1 MLSSAL
7 NINPITSPPSSES
20 LQPGSSFLLQI
31 EKLVAGGLGLA
42 RWNGQVVFCADAIP
56 GETVLVEIVARRRGV
71 HYGKVLEVREAAP
84 TRIVPVC
91 PLVGRCGGC
100 QLQHLRYE
108 EQLLQKQFSLQ
119 DALSRIG
126 KLPGL
131 YIAPVIPSLQPYGY
145 RQVLRMGIGERKDGW
160 FLGFFESGSQT
171 LFPVETCFL
180 VSEDFRQTIHQ
191 LSARLQRIPLQP
203 RLLVNVEIR
212 WSALEKKFVLIFHG
226 ESKDEKDVARVFDA
240 CIDLPDVHGWIYEP
254 VDPWEPSR
262 SHGLTEGSFVR
273 GADHLWETFGGLRLK
288 IGFRSFMQANWSLF
302 EVMGQTVQEWIGPT
316 AGKRILEL
324 YAGTGALGMSLAH
337 AGARVMGVEVN
348 RYAVQDARQSIEVNR
363 IKGCRLRAVSVES
376 YLSTVQSGEYD
387 VILLDP
393 PRTGLRPK
401 VLEQLGALRVPRL
414 LYLSCDPPSLS
425 RDVKSLCAKGYTI
438 HRLQPFDMFPQTA
451 HLETL
456 VELTLSASEPYAGD

>member
-1 MLSSAL
+1 M
-7 NINPITSPPSSES
+7 
-20 LQPGSSFLLQI
+20 
-31 EKLVAGGLGLA
+31 AGGLGLA

-56 GETVLVEIVARRRGV
+56 GETALVEIVARRRGV
-71 HYGKVLEVREAAP
+71 YYGKILEVRESAP

-91 PLVGRCGGC
+91 PSVGRCGGC

-108 EQLLQKQFSLQ
+108 EQLRQKQCILQ
-119 DALSRIG
+119 DTLSRIG
-126 KLPGL
+126 KLSGL
-131 YIAPVIPSLQPYGY
+131 SIAPVIPSPQPYGY
-145 RQVLRMGIGERKDGW
+145 RQVLRMGIGEGKDGW

-191 LSARLQRIPLQP
+191 LGARLQRIPLQP

-212 WSALEKKFVLIFHG
+212 WSALEKKYVLIFHG
-226 ESKDEKDVARVFDA
+226 ESTDEKDVARVFDA
-240 CIDLPDVHGWIYEP
+240 CADLPDVHGWIYEP
-254 VDPWEPSR
+254 LDPREPSR
-262 SHGLTEGSFVR
+262 SHGFTEGSFVR
-273 GADHLWETFGGLRLK
+273 GIDHLWEKFGALRLK
-288 IGFRSFMQANWSLF
+288 IGYRSFMQANWSLF
-302 EVMGQTVQEWIGPT
+302 EIMGQTVQKWIGPT
-316 AGKRILEL
+316 EDKRILEL
-324 YAGTGALGMSLAH
+324 YAGTGALGMSLAQ
-337 AGARVMGVEVN
+337 AGARVMGIEVN

-401 VLEQLGALRVPRL
+401 VLEQLGVLRVPRL

-425 RDVKSLCAKGYTI
+425 RDVKFLCAQGYTI

-456 VELTLSASEPYAGD
+456 VELTLLAGD

>member
-7 NINPITSPPSSES
+7 NINPTTPSPSSES
-20 LQPGSSFLLQI
+20 LQPGASFLLQI

-71 HYGKVLEVREAAP
+71 HYGKILEIRESAP

-91 PLVGRCGGC
+91 PLVERCGGC

-108 EQLLQKQFSLQ
+108 EQLRQKHLILE
-119 DALSRIG
+119 DTLSRVG
-126 KLPGL
+126 KISGL
-131 YIAPVIPSLQPYGY
+131 SIAPVIPSPQPYGY
-145 RQVLRMGIGERKDGW
+145 RQVLRMGIGEGKDGW
-160 FLGFFESGSQT
+160 FLGFFESGTQN

-180 VSEDFRQTIHQ
+180 VSEDFRHTIGQ
-191 LSARLQRIPLQP
+191 LATRLQLMVVQP
-203 RLLVNVEIR
+203 QLLVNVEIR
-212 WSALEKKFVLIFHG
+212 WSALEKKYVVIFHG
-226 ESKDEKDVARVFDA
+226 NSTDEKEVARLFESTA
-240 CIDLPDVHGWIYEP
+240 DLPDVQGWVYDP
-254 VDPWEPSR
+254 VDPSAPSR
-262 SHGLTEGSFVR
+262 VRGFPGGPFVR
-273 GADHLWETFGGLRLK
+273 GVDHLWETFGGLRLK
-288 IGFRSFMQANWSLF
+288 IGVRSFMQANWPLF
-302 EVMGQTVQEWIGPT
+302 EVMGQTVQAWIGDL
-316 AGKRILEL
+316 AGTRILEL
-324 YAGTGALGMSLAH
+324 YAGAGALGMSLAH

-348 RYAVQDARQSIEVNR
+348 PYAVQDARESIQVNR
-363 IKGCRLRAVSVES
+363 IKGCRMRAVSVES

-401 VLEQLGALRVPRL
+401 VLERLGALKVPRV

-425 RDVKSLCAKGYTI
+425 RDVKALCAQGYTI
-438 HRLQPFDMFPQTA
+438 QRLQPFDMFPQTA

-456 VELTLSASEPYAGD
+456 VELAIPRS